1 LILTRIRDRR
11 SEIPTRISP
20 EAIGEDVVEM
30 IEIRVGDR
38 MTTIGDGGKVA
49 VATALDDR
57 VMTAMTVDSV
67 PMTAMTVD
75 GVPMT
80 AMTVDGVPMTAM
92 IHVLETPIAAIAIR
106 NPIIRTGVRG
116 DVTRKIPNER
126 LSTTATFRLGIL
138 QYPLL

>member
-1 LILTRIRDRR
+1 
-11 SEIPTRISP
+11 
-20 EAIGEDVVEM
+20 
-30 IEIRVGDR
+30 

-49 VATALDDR
+49 VATTLDDR
-57 VMTAMTVDSV
+57 VMTAMTVD
-67 PMTAMTVD
+67 

-80 AMTVDGVPMTAM
+80 ER
-92 IHVLETPIAAIAIR
+92 IHVLETPIAAIVIR
-106 NPIIRTGVRG
+106 IPISRTGVRG

>member
-1 LILTRIRDRR
+1 LILTRILDRR
-11 SEIPTRISP
+11 IEIPTRISP
-20 EAIGEDVVEM
+20 EAIGEGVVEM
-30 IEIRVGDR
+30 IETRVGDR

-49 VATALDDR
+49 VATTLDDR
-57 VMTAMTVDSV
+57 VMTAMTVD
-67 PMTAMTVD
+67 

-80 AMTVDGVPMTAM
+80 ER
-92 IHVLETPIAAIAIR
+92 IHVLETPIAAIVIR
-106 NPIIRTGVRG
+106 IPISRTGVRG

>member
-11 SEIPTRISP
+11 IEIPIRISP
-20 EAIGEDVVEM
+20 EAIGEGVVEM
-30 IEIRVGDR
+30 IETRVGDR

-49 VATALDDR
+49 VATTLDDR
-57 VMTAMTVDSV
+57 VT
-67 PMTAMTVD
+67 TAMTVD

-80 AMTVDGVPMTAM
+80 ER
-92 IHVLETPIAAIAIR
+92 IHVLETPIAAIVMRI
-106 NPIIRTGVRG
+106 PIIRTGVRG

-126 LSTTATFRLGIL
+126 LLTTAMFRLGIL